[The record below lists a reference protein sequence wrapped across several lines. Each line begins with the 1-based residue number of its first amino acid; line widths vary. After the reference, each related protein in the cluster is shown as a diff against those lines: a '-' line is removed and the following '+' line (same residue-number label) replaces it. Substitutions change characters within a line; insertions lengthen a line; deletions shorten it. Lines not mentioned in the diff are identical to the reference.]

1 VVTHPMNSALL
12 IINSM
17 VALLVW
23 FLLFERT
30 LKRWQLSLASLMVLV
45 SLLAAALASAL
56 L

>member
-1 VVTHPMNSALL
+1 MNSALL
-12 IINSM
+12 MINSLIAM
-17 VALLVW
+17 VVW

-30 LKRWQLSLASLMVLV
+30 LKRWQLSLASLLTLV